1 MTTRASSASF
11 RRNAMP
17 NFWQFEDEGP
27 MRVFVTTE
35 LFPFTHGGIGRAIA
49 NMVSSLDPAQAART
63 AIVWVG
69 DDLDT
74 VRFASVYPQIKLVV
88 ASKLNYELVDEDG
101 VSYPPEWAFTDT
113 EWHWRS
119 VRALQGLRKLARE
132 AGQLDYIEFPD
143 WGGLGFATT
152 QEKLLG
158 RGFDESVVAIRLH
171 TVDSLLADVD
181 SRLVD
186 KYALATYDL
195 ERKALAD
202 CDYVIAQIPQVG
214 HAIKAFFGFSDEEWL
229 PRVHVHAPPVTLD
242 FGGVATESIDVSA
255 DTPIVF
261 PSKIQH
267 LKRPDLFLRGA
278 CGFLRTHPEYRGN
291 VIFAAHSSPDATA
304 RLQRMLPPDLR
315 GRFVFLDNVSPV
327 ERARLL
333 ACSISVTA
341 SPFES
346 FCLSAY
352 ESSLA
357 GAVCVLNGRNPAF
370 GDCSPWRDGT
380 NCYKFDG
387 TAEGLAAAIA
397 RAYAGGVREVV
408 KVPADPA
415 PWDTLQARPAPHPV
429 ADRPLVSVV
438 VPHFNL
444 GEYLPRTLDS
454 ILAST
459 YENVEIV
466 VVDDCSTDALS
477 CLTIERIQTVGDR
490 LRIVRNPMNLG
501 LAATRNVA
509 LQHVRGEF
517 ILTLDADDL
526 IGPQFIE
533 LAVKA
538 LLARPAY
545 DFVVPQTGFFLDREE
560 GQIGRQAAFTD
571 YAVFYGEARALGMF
585 ENRFS
590 TATCVARTS
599 VLRELK
605 YREELEAYEDW
616 DLYTRAVAAGKR
628 FIATNGIHFFY
639 RRRANSM
646 YHTPERVA
654 RHRALYHALLTGK
667 VVEAG
672 ELKLPLYVLEGV
684 QAAPVATGASDE
696 ELQALRGQLTFYQNS
711 RAIFATLK
719 IVEYL
724 KIKAPWAVKVARHA
738 MQAAW
743 HARRRMRS

>member
-1 MTTRASSASF
+1 MK
-11 RRNAMP
+11 
-17 NFWQFEDEGP
+17 
-27 MRVFVTTE
+27 VFVTTE

-49 NMVSSLDPAQAART
+49 NMLSSLDPAQAAQT

-69 DDLDT
+69 DDLDSN
-74 VRFASVYPQIKLVV
+74 RFASVYPQIKLIIV
-88 ASKLNYELVDEDG
+88 SKLDYELVDANG
-101 VSYPPEWAFTDT
+101 VCYPPEWAFTDT

-119 VRALQGLRKLARE
+119 VRALQGLRKLASE
-132 AGQLDYIEFPD
+132 VGKLDYIEFPD

-158 RGFDESVVAIRLH
+158 REFDDSVVAIRLH
-171 TVDSLLADVD
+171 TVDSLLADID

-186 KYALATYDL
+186 KQALATYDL

-202 CDYVIAQIPQVG
+202 SDYVIAQIPEAG
-214 HAIKAFFGFSDEEWL
+214 YAIKAFFGFSDEEWL
-229 PRVHVHAPPVTLD
+229 PRMHVHAPPVTLD
-242 FGGVATESIDVSA
+242 FGDVAREPIKACA

-261 PSKIQH
+261 PSKIQY

-278 CGFLRTHPEYRGN
+278 CGFLRAHPEYRGN
-291 VIFAAHSSPDATA
+291 IAFAAHSSPDAMA
-304 RLQRMLPPDLR
+304 RLQRTVPPDLA
-315 GRFVFLDNVSPV
+315 GRFVFLDNVSPI
-327 ERARLL
+327 ERAHLL
-333 ACSISVTA
+333 SRSISVTA
-341 SPFES
+341 SQFES

-352 ESSLA
+352 EASLA
-357 GAVCVLNGRNPAF
+357 GAICVLNGNNPAF
-370 GDCSPWRDGT
+370 GDSSPWRDGI
-380 NCYKFDG
+380 NCCKFDG
-387 TAEGLAAAIA
+387 TAEGLAAALA
-397 RAYAGGVREVV
+397 VAYAAGVREVV
-408 KVPADPA
+408 KPPSGRT
-415 PWDTLQARPAPHPV
+415 PWDVLQARPAPKSV

-477 CLTIERIQTVGDR
+477 CLTIERIQTLGE
-490 LRIVRNPMNLG
+490 RIRIIRNPMNIG

-533 LAVKA
+533 LAINA
-538 LLARPAY
+538 LQCNPAF

-560 GQIGRQAAFTD
+560 GQIGRQAAFAD
-571 YAVFYGEARALGMF
+571 YAVFYGEARALGMY

-590 TATCVARTS
+590 TATCMARTA
-599 VLRELK
+599 VLRELR

-616 DLYTRAVAAGKR
+616 DLYSRALAAGKR

-639 RRRANSM
+639 RRRPNSM

-654 RHRALYHALLTGK
+654 RHRELYHALLTGK
-667 VVEAG
+667 MVESGAV
-672 ELKLPLYVLEGV
+672 KLPLYVLEGGQAV
-684 QAAPVATGASDE
+684 HAAPGALE
-696 ELQALRGQLTFYQNS
+696 EEVQVLRSQLAFYQNS
-711 RAIFATLK
+711 KAVFATRK

-724 KIKAPWAVKVARHA
+724 KAKAPWAIKLARRGL
-738 MQAAW
+738 QTVW
-743 HARRRMRS
+743 RARRRLRS

>member
-1 MTTRASSASF
+1 
-11 RRNAMP
+11 
-17 NFWQFEDEGP
+17 

-49 NMVSSLDPAQAART
+49 NMLSSADPALAART

-69 DDLDT
+69 DDLDSN
-74 VRFASVYPQIKLVV
+74 RFASVYPHIKLIV
-88 ASKLNYELVDEDG
+88 ASKLNYELVDASG

-119 VRALQGLRKLARE
+119 VRALQGLRKLASE
-132 AGQLDYIEFPD
+132 VGTLDYIEFPD

-158 RGFDESVVAIRLH
+158 REFGDSVIAVRLH

-181 SRLVD
+181 SRPVG
-186 KYALATYDL
+186 KHALATYDL
-195 ERKALAD
+195 ERKSLAD
-202 CDYVIAQIPQVG
+202 CDYVIAQIPEVG

-229 PRVHVHAPPVTLD
+229 PRMHVHAPPVTLD
-242 FGGVATESIDVSA
+242 FGGVAREPIKASA
-255 DTPIVF
+255 HTPIVF

-278 CGFLRTHPEYRGN
+278 CGFLRAHSEYRGN
-291 VIFAAHSSPDATA
+291 VVFAAHSSPDAMA
-304 RLQRMLPPDLR
+304 RLQRMVPPDLKE
-315 GRFVFLDNVSPV
+315 RFVFLDNASPV
-327 ERARLL
+327 ERAHLL
-333 ACSISVTA
+333 SRSISVTA
-341 SPFES
+341 SQFES

-352 ESSLA
+352 EASLA
-357 GAVCVLNGRNPAF
+357 GAICVLNGNNPAF
-370 GDCSPWRDGT
+370 GDTSPWRDGT
-380 NCYKFDG
+380 NCCKFDG
-387 TAEGLAAAIA
+387 SAEGLAAALAIA
-397 RAYAGGVREVV
+397 YTRGVAEVV
-408 KVPADPA
+408 KTPCDPS
-415 PWDTLQARPAPHPV
+415 PWDVLRVSPGPTSV
-429 ADRPLVSVV
+429 ANRPLVSVV

-454 ILAST
+454 VLAST

-466 VVDDCSTDALS
+466 VVDDCSTDPLS
-477 CLTIERIQTVGDR
+477 CLTIERIQTLEG
-490 LRIVRNPMNLG
+490 RIRIIRNPMNLG

-517 ILTLDADDL
+517 VLTLDADDL

-533 LAVKA
+533 LAVNA
-538 LLARPAY
+538 LRRNPAF

-560 GQIGRQAAFTD
+560 GQIGRQAAFAD
-571 YAVFYGEARALGMF
+571 YAVFYGEARALGLY

-590 TATCVARTS
+590 TATCMARAS

-646 YHTPERVA
+646 YHTPERFA

-667 VVEAG
+667 AVETG
-672 ELKLPLYVLEGV
+672 HVKLPLYVLEGGQDAHV
-684 QAAPVATGASDE
+684 VPGPSQDE
-696 ELQALRGQLTFYQNS
+696 LDALQGELAFYRNS

-724 KIKAPWAVKVARHA
+724 RIKAPWAITLVRYA
-738 MQAAW
+738 MQTAW
-743 HARRRMRS
+743 RARRRLRA

>member
-1 MTTRASSASF
+1 
-11 RRNAMP
+11 
-17 NFWQFEDEGP
+17 

-49 NMVSSLDPAQAART
+49 NMVSVLDPAQLART

-69 DDLDT
+69 DELDSN
-74 VRFASVYPQIKLVV
+74 RFASLYPHIRLIV
-88 ASKLNYELVDEDG
+88 ASKLNYELVDASG
-101 VSYPPEWAFTDT
+101 VCYPPEWAFTDT

-119 VRALQGLRKLARE
+119 VCALQGLRKLVRE
-132 AGQLDYIEFPD
+132 FGRLDYIEFPD

-158 RGFDESVVAIRLH
+158 REFDGSVIAVRLH

-186 KYALATYDL
+186 KHALATYDL

-202 CDYVIAQIPQVG
+202 CDYVIAQIPEVG
-214 HAIKAFFGFSDEEWL
+214 HAIQAFFGFSEQEWL
-229 PRVHVHAPPVTLD
+229 PRMHVHAPPVTLD
-242 FGGVATESIDVSA
+242 FGDVAGESIKPSP

-278 CGFLRTHPEYRGN
+278 CGFLYAHPEYCGN
-291 VIFAAHSSPDATA
+291 IVFAAHSSSDAIL
-304 RLQRMLPPDLR
+304 RLQRMVPPDLK
-315 GRFVFLDNVSPV
+315 GRFVFMHNASPI
-327 ERARLL
+327 ERAHLVSR
-333 ACSISVTA
+333 SISVTA
-341 SPFES
+341 SQFES

-352 ESSLA
+352 EASLA
-357 GAVCVLNGRNPAF
+357 GGICVLNGNNPAF
-370 GDCSPWRDGT
+370 GDSSPWRDGI

-387 TAEGLAAAIA
+387 TAEGLADVLAI
-397 RAYAGGVREVV
+397 AYAGGAREVV
-408 KVPADPA
+408 KIPSGPSPGDVLRARSVPRLAE
-415 PWDTLQARPAPHPV
+415 V
-429 ADRPLVSVV
+429 RPLVSVV

-459 YENVEIV
+459 YENVEII
-466 VVDDCSTDALS
+466 VVDDCSTEVLS
-477 CLTIERIQTVGDR
+477 CLTIERIQTLGG
-490 LRIVRNPMNLG
+490 RIRIIRNPMNLG

-509 LQHVRGEF
+509 LRHVRGDF
-517 ILTLDADDL
+517 VLTLDADDL
-526 IGPQFIE
+526 IEPQFIE
-533 LAVKA
+533 LAVTA
-538 LLARPAY
+538 LRCNPAF

-560 GQIGRQAAFTD
+560 GQIGQQAAFAD
-571 YAVFYGEARALGMF
+571 YAVFYGEARALGMY

-590 TATCVARTS
+590 TATCMARTA

-616 DLYTRAVAAGKR
+616 DLYTRALAAGKR

-646 YHTPERVA
+646 YHTPERAA
-654 RHRALYHALLTGK
+654 RHRALYHALLRGK
-667 VVEAG
+667 IVEAG
-672 ELKLPLYVLEGV
+672 EVKLPLYVLEGG
-684 QAAPVATGASDE
+684 QDANAAATASE
-696 ELQALRGQLTFYQNS
+696 ELHALRGELAFYQNS
-711 RAIFATLK
+711 RAIFAARR
-719 IVEYL
+719 IVEY
-724 KIKAPWAVKVARHA
+724 IRIRAPWAIRLARHVMRA
-738 MQAAW
+738 GW
-743 HARRRMRS
+743 HARGRLRF

>member
-1 MTTRASSASF
+1 
-11 RRNAMP
+11 
-17 NFWQFEDEGP
+17 

-49 NMVSSLDPAQAART
+49 NMLSSSDSAEAAQT

-69 DDLDT
+69 DDLDSD
-74 VRFASVYPQIKLVV
+74 RFASVYPQIKLIV
-88 ASKLNYELVDEDG
+88 ASKLSYELVDASG
-101 VSYPPEWAFTDT
+101 VCYPPEWAFTDT

-119 VRALQGLRKLARE
+119 VCALQGLRKLASE
-132 AGQLDYIEFPD
+132 VGTLGYIEFPD

-158 RGFDESVVAIRLH
+158 REFADSVIAVRLH
-171 TVDSLLADVD
+171 TVDSLLANVD
-181 SRLVD
+181 SRLVN
-186 KYALATYDL
+186 KHALATYDL

-202 CDYVIAQIPQVG
+202 CDHVIAQIPEVG
-214 HAIKAFFGFSDEEWL
+214 HAIKAFFGFSDEEWV
-229 PRVHVHAPPVTLD
+229 PRMHVHAPPVLLD
-242 FGGVATESIDVSA
+242 FGGVAREPIKASA
-255 DTPIVF
+255 HTPIVF

-278 CGFLRTHPEYRGN
+278 CGFLRAHSEYHGN
-291 VIFAAHSSPDATA
+291 VIFAAHSSPDDMA
-304 RLQRMLPPDLR
+304 RLRRMVPPDLKE
-315 GRFVFLDNVSPV
+315 RFVFLDNVSPV
-327 ERARLL
+327 ERAHLL
-333 ACSISVTA
+333 SRSISVTP
-341 SPFES
+341 SQFES

-352 ESSLA
+352 EASLA
-357 GAVCVLNGRNPAF
+357 GAICVLNGNNPAF
-370 GDCSPWRDGT
+370 GDSSPWRDGI
-380 NCYKFDG
+380 NCCKFDG
-387 TAEGLAAAIA
+387 TAEGLAAALA
-397 RAYAGGVREVV
+397 AAYETGVREVV
-408 KVPADPA
+408 KMPSDSS
-415 PWDTLQARPAPHPV
+415 PWDVLRAPPSPKPV
-429 ADRPLVSVV
+429 ANRPLVSVV

-459 YENVEIV
+459 YENVEII

-477 CLTIERIQTVGDR
+477 CLTIERIQTLGGR
-490 LRIVRNPMNLG
+490 IRIVRNPMNLG

-517 ILTLDADDL
+517 VLTLDADDL

-533 LAVKA
+533 LAVNA
-538 LLARPAY
+538 LQCNSAF
-545 DFVVPQTGFFLDREE
+545 DFVVPQTGFFLDQEE
-560 GQIGRQAAFTD
+560 GQIGRQAAFAD
-571 YAVFYGEARALGMF
+571 YAVFYGEARALGMY

-590 TATCVARTS
+590 TATCMARTTT
-599 VLRELK
+599 LRELK

-654 RHRALYHALLTGK
+654 RHRTLYHALLTGK
-667 VVEAG
+667 TVETG
-672 ELKLPLYVLEGV
+672 QVRLPLYVLEGGQSTHV
-684 QAAPVATGASDE
+684 APGALEDE
-696 ELQALRGQLTFYQNS
+696 LHALRGELAFYRNS
-711 RAIFATLK
+711 RAIFATRK

-724 KIKAPWAVKVARHA
+724 RIKAPWAVNLARHA
-738 MQAAW
+738 LQIAW
-743 HARRRMRS
+743 RARKRLRS

>member
-1 MTTRASSASF
+1 
-11 RRNAMP
+11 
-17 NFWQFEDEGP
+17 

-49 NMVSSLDPAQAART
+49 NMVSSFGPAQAAQT

-69 DDLDT
+69 DDLDAN
-74 VRFASVYPQIKLVV
+74 RFASVYPHVKLVIV
-88 ASKLNYELVDEDG
+88 SKRDYELVDGSG

-119 VRALQGLRKLARE
+119 VRALQGLRKLANE
-132 AGQLDYIEFPD
+132 VGKLEYIEFPD

-158 RGFDESVVAIRLH
+158 EEFDDSIVAVRLH

-181 SRLVD
+181 NRVVD

-202 CDYVIAQIPQVG
+202 CDYVIAQISEVG
-214 HAIKAFFGFSDEEWL
+214 HAIKAFFGFSDDEWL
-229 PRVHVHAPPVTLD
+229 PRMIVHAPPVVLD
-242 FGGVATESIDVSA
+242 SGELARESIMPSA

-267 LKRPDLFLRGA
+267 LKRPALFLRGA
-278 CGFLRTHPEYRGN
+278 CGFLRAHPEYRGN
-291 VIFAAHSSPDATA
+291 IVFAAHSSPDAMA
-304 RLQRMLPPDLR
+304 RLQRMVPSDLN
-315 GRFVFLDNVSPV
+315 GRFVFLDNASPI
-327 ERARLL
+327 ERAHLL
-333 ACSISVTA
+333 SRSISVTT
-341 SPFES
+341 SQFES

-352 ESSLA
+352 EASLA
-357 GAVCVLNGRNPAF
+357 GAICVLNGNNPAF
-370 GDCSPWRDGT
+370 GDSSPWREGV
-380 NCYKFDG
+380 NCCKFDG
-387 TAEGLAAAIA
+387 TAEGLAAALSDA
-397 RAYAGGVREVV
+397 FAGGAREVV
-408 KVPADPA
+408 KVPAGPA
-415 PWDTLQARPAPHPV
+415 PWDTLQVRPVRNPV
-429 ADRPLVSVV
+429 ANRPLVSVV

-477 CLTIERIQTVGDR
+477 FLTIERIQTLEG
-490 LRIVRNPMNLG
+490 RIRIIRNPMNLG

-509 LQHVRGEF
+509 LRHVRGEF
-517 ILTLDADDL
+517 VLTLDADDL
-526 IGPQFIE
+526 IEPQFIE

-538 LLARPAY
+538 LQRNPAF

-560 GQIGRQAAFTD
+560 GQIGRQAAFAD
-571 YAVFYGEARALGMF
+571 YAVFYGEARALGMY

-590 TATCVARTS
+590 TATCMARTS
-599 VLRELK
+599 VLRDLK

-616 DLYTRAVAAGKR
+616 DLYSRAVGAGKR
-628 FIATNGIHFFY
+628 LIVTNGIHFFY
-639 RRRANSM
+639 RRRENSM

-654 RHRALYHALLTGK
+654 RHRMLYHALLTGK
-667 VVEAG
+667 TAKIG
-672 ELKLPLYVLEGV
+672 EGKLPLYFVEGG
-684 QAAPVATGASDE
+684 QPAHVATDKPSE
-696 ELQALRGQLTFYQNS
+696 ELTVLQNQLAFYQNS
-711 RAIFATLK
+711 RAVFATLK
-719 IVEYL
+719 TVEYL
-724 KIKAPWAVKVARHA
+724 KIKSPWAVKLIRHA
-738 MQAAW
+738 MRTAW
-743 HARRRMRS
+743 HMRRRLRS

>member
-1 MTTRASSASF
+1 
-11 RRNAMP
+11 
-17 NFWQFEDEGP
+17 

-49 NMVSSLDPAQAART
+49 NMLSSFDSEQAART

-69 DDLDT
+69 DNLDSN
-74 VRFASVYPQIKLVV
+74 RFASVYPQIKLIV
-88 ASKLNYELVDEDG
+88 ASKLNYELVDASG
-101 VSYPPEWAFTDT
+101 VCYPPEWAFTDT

-119 VRALQGLRKLARE
+119 VCALQGLRKLASE
-132 AGQLDYIEFPD
+132 VGTLDYIEFPD

-158 RGFDESVVAIRLH
+158 REFDDSVVAVRLH

-186 KYALATYDL
+186 KHALATYDL

-202 CDYVIAQIPQVG
+202 CDYVIAQIPEVG

-229 PRVHVHAPPVTLD
+229 PRMHVHAPPVTLD
-242 FGGVATESIDVSA
+242 FGGGAEESITPCA

-278 CGFLRTHPEYRGN
+278 CGFLHAHPEYRGN
-291 VIFAAHSSPDATA
+291 IVFVAHSSPDAMA
-304 RLQRMLPPDLR
+304 RLQRMVPPDLK
-315 GRFVFLDNVSPV
+315 GRFVFLENASPV
-327 ERARLL
+327 ERAHLL
-333 ACSISVTA
+333 SRSISVTA
-341 SPFES
+341 SQFES

-352 ESSLA
+352 EASLA
-357 GAVCVLNGRNPAF
+357 GAICVLNGNNPAF
-370 GDCSPWRDGT
+370 GDSSPWRDGI
-380 NCYKFDG
+380 NCCKFDG
-387 TAEGLAAAIA
+387 TAEGLAAALA
-397 RAYAGGVREVV
+397 VAYAGGVREVV
-408 KVPADPA
+408 KTPSGPSPCNV
-415 PWDTLQARPAPHPV
+415 LQARPTPKLV
-429 ADRPLVSVV
+429 ENRPLVSVV

-466 VVDDCSTDALS
+466 IVDDCSTDALS
-477 CLTIERIQTVGDR
+477 CVTIERIQTLGG
-490 LRIVRNPMNLG
+490 RIRIIRNPMNIG

-509 LQHVRGEF
+509 LRHVRGEF

-526 IGPQFIE
+526 IEPQFIE
-533 LAVKA
+533 IAVNALQCNLAF
-538 LLARPAY
+538 

-560 GQIGRQAAFTD
+560 GQIGRQAAFAD
-571 YAVFYGEARALGMF
+571 YAVFYGEARALGMY

-590 TATCVARTS
+590 TATCMARTT

-616 DLYTRAVAAGKR
+616 DLYARALAAGKR

-667 VVEAG
+667 MVEAG
-672 ELKLPLYVLEGV
+672 QVKLPLYVLEGGQGAHV
-684 QAAPVATGASDE
+684 APGTSEE
-696 ELQALRGQLTFYQNS
+696 ELHALREELAFYRNS
-711 RAIFATLK
+711 RAIFATRK
-719 IVEYL
+719 IVEYVRT
-724 KIKAPWAVKVARHA
+724 KAPWAINLTRRA
-738 MQAAW
+738 MQSAW
-743 HARRRMRS
+743 RVRRRLRS